1 MAAPLISLAE
11 MEKISPVFRG
21 RAGNAFARWLLK
33 VFDVTAVQKLYDG
46 AVRDNAPDTAAALV
60 AGLDLKYTV
69 AHEQYLEQL
78 PAGPF
83 ITISNHPIGSMD
95 GVILADYMGHKF
107 PDYKLLV
114 NQFLM
119 RIEALRPSFIPV
131 VPTGEE
137 RTGPKSESVSGIRIA
152 REHLL
157 AGHPLGLFPSG
168 AVSDLLLGKQ
178 PVVRLPECTDYVPD
192 ALVSQQKPLSY
203 TEPKVRDREWQMPI
217 VKFIKKA
224 GVPVLPI
231 RFFDGNTDFFY
242 RLGAVHGW
250 KIRTL
255 RLPHEVMTKRGKTIR
270 MGLGPVITVEQQ
282 ASCKTLAEL
291 RTLLRASVYSQEI

>member
-1 MAAPLISLAE
+1 MAKELIPISELEKAAPI
-11 MEKISPVFRG
+11 FRG
-21 RAGNAFARWLLK
+21 KVGNAFARWLLK
-33 VFDVTAVQKLYDG
+33 VFDITAVQHLYDG

-69 AHEQYLEQL
+69 AHEEYLEQL
-78 PAGPF
+78 PEGPF
-83 ITISNHPIGSMD
+83 ITISNHPIGSLD

-107 PDYKLLV
+107 PEYKLLV

-131 VPTGEE
+131 VPTLEE
-137 RTGPKSESVSGIRIA
+137 RTGPKAESVSGIRIA

-168 AVSDLLLGKQ
+168 AVSDLLPGKP
-178 PVVRLPECTDYVPD
+178 PVVTMPD
-192 ALVSQQKPLSY
+192 GTSY
-203 TEPKVRDREWQMPI
+203 TEPRVRDREWQMPI
-217 VKFIKKA
+217 IKFIKKA
-224 GVPVLPI
+224 AVPVLPI
-231 RFFDGNTDFFY
+231 RFFDGNTKFFY
-242 RLGAVHGW
+242 LLGTLHGW

-270 MGLGPVITVEQQ
+270 MGLGPVIMPEQI
-282 ASCKTLAEL
+282 AACKTLAEL
-291 RTLLRASVYSQEI
+291 RTLLRGSVYSQKL

>member
-1 MAAPLISLAE
+1 MANELIPISELEKAAPI
-11 MEKISPVFRG
+11 FRG
-21 RAGNAFARWLLK
+21 KVGNAFARWLLK
-33 VFDVTAVQKLYDG
+33 VFDITAVQHLYDG

-60 AGLDLKYTV
+60 SGLNLKYTV
-69 AHEQYLEQL
+69 AHEEYLEQL

-83 ITISNHPIGSMD
+83 ITISNHPIGSLD

-107 PDYKLLV
+107 PEYKLLV

-131 VPTGEE
+131 VPTLEE
-137 RTGPKSESVSGIRIA
+137 RTGPKAESVSGIRIA

-168 AVSDLLLGKQ
+168 AVSDLLPGKQ
-178 PVVRLPECTDYVPD
+178 PVVTMPD
-192 ALVSQQKPLSY
+192 GTSY
-203 TEPKVRDREWQMPI
+203 TEPRVRDREWQMPI
-217 VKFIKKA
+217 IKFIKKA

-231 RFFDGNTDFFY
+231 RFFDGNTKFFY
-242 RLGAVHGW
+242 LLGTLHGW

-270 MGLGPVITVEQQ
+270 MGLGPVIMPEQI
-282 ASCKTLAEL
+282 AACKTLAEL
-291 RTLLRASVYSQEI
+291 RTLLRGSVYSQKL

>member
-1 MAAPLISLAE
+1 MAKELIPISELEKAAPI
-11 MEKISPVFRG
+11 FRG
-21 RAGNAFARWLLK
+21 KVGNAFARWLLK
-33 VFDVTAVQKLYDG
+33 VFDITAVQHLYDG

-69 AHEQYLEQL
+69 AHEEYLEQL
-78 PAGPF
+78 PQGPF
-83 ITISNHPIGSMD
+83 ITISNHPIGSLD

-107 PDYKLLV
+107 PEYKLLV

-131 VPTGEE
+131 VPTLEE
-137 RTGPKSESVSGIRIA
+137 RTGPKAESVSGIRIA

-168 AVSDLLLGKQ
+168 AVSDLLPGKL
-178 PVVRLPECTDYVPD
+178 PVVTIPD
-192 ALVSQQKPLSY
+192 GTSY
-203 TEPKVRDREWQMPI
+203 TEPRVRDREWQMPI

-231 RFFDGNTDFFY
+231 RFFDGNTKFFY
-242 RLGAVHGW
+242 LLGTLHGW

-270 MGLGPVITVEQQ
+270 MGLGPVIMPEQI
-282 ASCKTLAEL
+282 AACKTLAEL
-291 RTLLRASVYSQEI
+291 RTLLRGSVYSQKL

>member
-1 MAAPLISLAE
+1 MAKELIPISELEKAAPI
-11 MEKISPVFRG
+11 FRG
-21 RAGNAFARWLLK
+21 RVGNAFARWLLR
-33 VFDVTAVQKLYDG
+33 VFDITAVQHLYDG
-46 AVRDNAPDTAAALV
+46 AIRDNSPDTAAALV
-60 AGLDLKYTV
+60 SGLDLKYTV
-69 AHEQYLEQL
+69 AHEEYLEQL

-83 ITISNHPIGSMD
+83 ITISNHPIGSLD

-107 PDYKLLV
+107 PEYKLLV

-131 VPTGEE
+131 VPTLEE
-137 RTGPKSESVSGIRIA
+137 RTGPKAESVSGIRIA

-168 AVSDLLLGKQ
+168 AVSDLLPGKQ
-178 PVVRLPECTDYVPD
+178 PVVTMPD
-192 ALVSQQKPLSY
+192 GTSY

-217 VKFIKKA
+217 IKFIKKA

-231 RFFDGNTDFFY
+231 RFFDGNTKFFY
-242 RLGAVHGW
+242 LLGTLHGW

-270 MGLGPVITVEQQ
+270 MGLGPVIMPEQI
-282 ASCKTLAEL
+282 AACKTLAEL
-291 RTLLRASVYSQEI
+291 RTLLRGSVYSQEL

>member
-1 MAAPLISLAE
+1 MAKDLIPISEL
-11 MEKISPVFRG
+11 EKASPVFRG
-21 RAGNAFARWLLK
+21 RMGNAFARWLLK
-33 VFDVTAVQKLYDG
+33 IFDITAVQHLYDG
-46 AVRDNAPDTAAALV
+46 AVRDNSPDTAAALV

-69 AHEQYLEQL
+69 AHEEYLEQL
-78 PAGPF
+78 PQGPF
-83 ITISNHPIGSMD
+83 ITISNHPIGSLD

-107 PDYKLLV
+107 PEYKLLV

-131 VPTGEE
+131 VPTLEE
-137 RTGPKSESVSGIRIA
+137 RTGPKAESVSGIRIA

-168 AVSDLLLGKQ
+168 AVSDLLPGKR
-178 PVVRLPECTDYVPD
+178 PVVTMPD
-192 ALVSQQKPLSY
+192 GTSY

-217 VKFIKKA
+217 IKFIKKA
-224 GVPVLPI
+224 AVPVLPI
-231 RFFDGNTDFFY
+231 RFFDGNTKFFY
-242 RLGAVHGW
+242 LLGALHGW

-270 MGLGPVITVEQQ
+270 MGLGPVIMPEQI
-282 ASCKTLAEL
+282 AACKTLAEL
-291 RTLLRASVYSQEI
+291 RTLLRGSVYSQKL

>member
-1 MAAPLISLAE
+1 MAKELIPISELEKAAPI
-11 MEKISPVFRG
+11 FRG
-21 RAGNAFARWLLK
+21 RVGNAFARWLLR
-33 VFDVTAVQKLYDG
+33 VFDITAVQHLYDG
-46 AVRDNAPDTAAALV
+46 AIRDNSPDTAAALV
-60 AGLDLKYTV
+60 SGLDLKYTV
-69 AHEQYLEQL
+69 AHEEYLEQL
-78 PAGPF
+78 PQGPF
-83 ITISNHPIGSMD
+83 ITISNHPIGSLD

-107 PDYKLLV
+107 PEYKLLV

-131 VPTGEE
+131 VPTLEE
-137 RTGPKSESVSGIRIA
+137 RTGPKAESVSGIRIA

-168 AVSDLLLGKQ
+168 AVSDLLPGKL
-178 PVVRLPECTDYVPD
+178 PVVTMPD
-192 ALVSQQKPLSY
+192 GTSY
-203 TEPKVRDREWQMPI
+203 TEPRVRDREWQMPI

-231 RFFDGNTDFFY
+231 RFFDGNTKFFY
-242 RLGAVHGW
+242 LLGALHGW

-270 MGLGPVITVEQQ
+270 MGLGPVIMPEQL
-282 ASCKTLAEL
+282 AACKTLAEL
-291 RTLLRASVYSQEI
+291 RTLLRGSVYSQKL

>member
-1 MAAPLISLAE
+1 MAKELIPISELEKAAPI
-11 MEKISPVFRG
+11 FRG
-21 RAGNAFARWLLK
+21 KVGNAFARWLLK
-33 VFDVTAVQKLYDG
+33 VFDITAVQHLYDG

-60 AGLDLKYTV
+60 SGLNLKYTV
-69 AHEQYLEQL
+69 AHEEYLEQL
-78 PAGPF
+78 PEGPF
-83 ITISNHPIGSMD
+83 ITISNHPIGSLD

-107 PDYKLLV
+107 PEYKLLV

-131 VPTGEE
+131 VPTLEE
-137 RTGPKSESVSGIRIA
+137 RTGPKAESVSGIRIA

-168 AVSDLLLGKQ
+168 AVSDLLPGKL
-178 PVVRLPECTDYVPD
+178 PVVTMPD
-192 ALVSQQKPLSY
+192 GTSY
-203 TEPKVRDREWQMPI
+203 TEPRVRDREWQMPI
-217 VKFIKKA
+217 IKFIKKA

-231 RFFDGNTDFFY
+231 RFFDGNTKFFY
-242 RLGAVHGW
+242 LLGTLHGW

-270 MGLGPVITVEQQ
+270 MGLGPVIMPEQI
-282 ASCKTLAEL
+282 AACKTLAEL
-291 RTLLRASVYSQEI
+291 RTLLRGSVYSQKL

>member
-1 MAAPLISLAE
+1 MAKELIPISELEKAAPI
-11 MEKISPVFRG
+11 FRG
-21 RAGNAFARWLLK
+21 KVGNAFARWLLK
-33 VFDVTAVQKLYDG
+33 VFDITAVQHLYDG

-69 AHEQYLEQL
+69 AHEEYLEQL
-78 PAGPF
+78 PQGPF
-83 ITISNHPIGSMD
+83 ITISNHPIGSLD

-107 PDYKLLV
+107 PEYKLLV

-131 VPTGEE
+131 VPTLEE
-137 RTGPKSESVSGIRIA
+137 RTGPKAESVSGIRIA

-168 AVSDLLLGKQ
+168 AVSDLLLGKP
-178 PVVRLPECTDYVPD
+178 PVVQLPDGT
-192 ALVSQQKPLSY
+192 SY
-203 TEPKVRDREWQMPI
+203 TEPRVRDREWQMPI

-231 RFFDGNTDFFY
+231 RFFDGNTKFFY
-242 RLGAVHGW
+242 LLGTLHGW

-270 MGLGPVITVEQQ
+270 MGLGPVIMPEQI
-282 ASCKTLAEL
+282 AACKTLAEL
-291 RTLLRASVYSQEI
+291 RTLLRGSVYSQKL

>member
-1 MAAPLISLAE
+1 MAKDLIPISELEQAAPI
-11 MEKISPVFRG
+11 FRG
-21 RAGNAFARWLLK
+21 KVGNAFARWLLK
-33 VFDVTAVQKLYDG
+33 IFDITAVQHLYDG
-46 AVRDNAPDTAAALV
+46 AVRDNSPDTAAALV

-69 AHEQYLEQL
+69 AHEEYLEQL
-78 PAGPF
+78 PQGPF
-83 ITISNHPIGSMD
+83 ITISNHPIGSLD

-107 PDYKLLV
+107 PEYKLLV

-131 VPTGEE
+131 VPTLEE
-137 RTGPKSESVSGIRIA
+137 RTGPKAESVSGIRIA

-168 AVSDLLLGKQ
+168 AVSDLLPGKR
-178 PVVRLPECTDYVPD
+178 PVVTMPD
-192 ALVSQQKPLSY
+192 GTSY

-217 VKFIKKA
+217 IKFIKKA
-224 GVPVLPI
+224 AVPVLPI
-231 RFFDGNTDFFY
+231 RFFDGNTKFFY
-242 RLGAVHGW
+242 LLGALHGW

-270 MGLGPVITVEQQ
+270 MGLGPVIMPEQI
-282 ASCKTLAEL
+282 AACKTLAEL
-291 RTLLRASVYSQEI
+291 RTLLRGSVYSQKL

>member
-1 MAAPLISLAE
+1 MAKELIPISELEKAAPI
-11 MEKISPVFRG
+11 FRG
-21 RAGNAFARWLLK
+21 KVGNAFARWLLK
-33 VFDVTAVQKLYDG
+33 VFDITAVQHLYDG

-60 AGLDLKYTV
+60 SGLDLKYTV
-69 AHEQYLEQL
+69 AHEEYLEQL
-78 PAGPF
+78 PEGPF
-83 ITISNHPIGSMD
+83 ITISNHPIGSLD

-107 PDYKLLV
+107 PEYKLLV

-131 VPTGEE
+131 VPTLEE
-137 RTGPKSESVSGIRIA
+137 RTGPKAESVSGIRIA

-168 AVSDLLLGKQ
+168 AVSDLLPGKQ
-178 PVVRLPECTDYVPD
+178 PVVTIPD
-192 ALVSQQKPLSY
+192 GTSY
-203 TEPKVRDREWQMPI
+203 TEPRVRDREWQMSI

-231 RFFDGNTDFFY
+231 RFFDGNTKFFY
-242 RLGAVHGW
+242 LLGTLHGW

-270 MGLGPVITVEQQ
+270 MGLGPVIMPEQI
-282 ASCKTLAEL
+282 AACKTLAEL
-291 RTLLRASVYSQEI
+291 RTLLRGSVYSQKL

>member
-1 MAAPLISLAE
+1 MAKELIPISELEKAAPI
-11 MEKISPVFRG
+11 FRG
-21 RAGNAFARWLLK
+21 KVGNAFARWLLK
-33 VFDVTAVQKLYDG
+33 VFDITAVQHLYDG

-60 AGLDLKYTV
+60 SGLNLKYTV
-69 AHEQYLEQL
+69 AHEEYLEQL

-83 ITISNHPIGSMD
+83 ITISNHPIGSLD

-107 PDYKLLV
+107 PEYKLLV

-131 VPTGEE
+131 VPTLEE
-137 RTGPKSESVSGIRIA
+137 RTGPKAESVSGIRIA

-168 AVSDLLLGKQ
+168 AVSDLLPGKQ
-178 PVVRLPECTDYVPD
+178 PVVTMPD
-192 ALVSQQKPLSY
+192 GTSY
-203 TEPKVRDREWQMPI
+203 TEPRVRDREWQMPI
-217 VKFIKKA
+217 IKFIKKA

-231 RFFDGNTDFFY
+231 RFFDGNTKFFY
-242 RLGAVHGW
+242 LLGTLHGW

-270 MGLGPVITVEQQ
+270 MGLGPVIMPEQI
-282 ASCKTLAEL
+282 AACKTLAEL
-291 RTLLRASVYSQEI
+291 RTLLRGSVYSQKL

>member
-1 MAAPLISLAE
+1 MAKELIPISELEKAAPI
-11 MEKISPVFRG
+11 FRG
-21 RAGNAFARWLLK
+21 KVGNAFARWLLK
-33 VFDVTAVQKLYDG
+33 VFDITAVQHLYDG

-69 AHEQYLEQL
+69 AHEEYLEQL
-78 PAGPF
+78 PEGPF
-83 ITISNHPIGSMD
+83 ITISNHPIGSLD

-107 PDYKLLV
+107 PEYKLLV

-131 VPTGEE
+131 VPTLEE
-137 RTGPKSESVSGIRIA
+137 RTGPKAESVSGIRIA

-168 AVSDLLLGKQ
+168 AVSDLLPGKQ
-178 PVVRLPECTDYVPD
+178 PVVTMPD
-192 ALVSQQKPLSY
+192 GTSY
-203 TEPKVRDREWQMPI
+203 AEPRVRDREWQMPI

-231 RFFDGNTDFFY
+231 RFFDGNTKFFY
-242 RLGAVHGW
+242 LLGTLHGW

-270 MGLGPVITVEQQ
+270 MGLGPVIMPEQI
-282 ASCKTLAEL
+282 AACKTLAEL
-291 RTLLRASVYSQEI
+291 RTLLRGSVYSQKL

>member
-1 MAAPLISLAE
+1 MAKELIPISELEKAAPI
-11 MEKISPVFRG
+11 FRG
-21 RAGNAFARWLLK
+21 RVGNAFARWLLR
-33 VFDVTAVQKLYDG
+33 VFDITAVQHLYDG
-46 AVRDNAPDTAAALV
+46 AIRDNSPDTAAALV
-60 AGLDLKYTV
+60 SGLDLKYTV
-69 AHEQYLEQL
+69 AHEEYLEQL
-78 PAGPF
+78 PQGPF
-83 ITISNHPIGSMD
+83 ITISNHPIGSLD

-107 PDYKLLV
+107 PEYKLLV

-131 VPTGEE
+131 VPTLEE
-137 RTGPKSESVSGIRIA
+137 RTGPKAESVSGIRIA

-168 AVSDLLLGKQ
+168 AVSDLLPGKL
-178 PVVRLPECTDYVPD
+178 PVVTMPD
-192 ALVSQQKPLSY
+192 GTSY
-203 TEPKVRDREWQMPI
+203 TEPRVRDREWQMPI

-231 RFFDGNTDFFY
+231 RFFDGNTKFFY
-242 RLGAVHGW
+242 LLGTLHGW

-270 MGLGPVITVEQQ
+270 MGLGPVIMPEQI
-282 ASCKTLAEL
+282 AACKTLAEL
-291 RTLLRASVYSQEI
+291 RTLLRGSVYSQKL

>member
-1 MAAPLISLAE
+1 MAKELIPISELEKAAPI
-11 MEKISPVFRG
+11 FRG
-21 RAGNAFARWLLK
+21 KVGNAFARWLLK
-33 VFDVTAVQKLYDG
+33 VFDITAVQHLYDG

-60 AGLDLKYTV
+60 SGLDLKYTV
-69 AHEQYLEQL
+69 AHEEYLEQL

-83 ITISNHPIGSMD
+83 ITISNHPIGSLD

-107 PDYKLLV
+107 PEYKLLV

-131 VPTGEE
+131 VPTLEE
-137 RTGPKSESVSGIRIA
+137 RTGPKAESVSGIRIA

-178 PVVRLPECTDYVPD
+178 PVVTMPD
-192 ALVSQQKPLSY
+192 GTSY
-203 TEPKVRDREWQMPI
+203 TEPRVRDREWQMPI
-217 VKFIKKA
+217 IKFIKKA
-224 GVPVLPI
+224 AVPVLPI
-231 RFFDGNTDFFY
+231 RFFDGNTKFFY
-242 RLGAVHGW
+242 LLGTLHGW

-270 MGLGPVITVEQQ
+270 MGLGPVIMPEQI
-282 ASCKTLAEL
+282 AACKTLAEL
-291 RTLLRASVYSQEI
+291 RTLLRGSVYSQKL

>member
-1 MAAPLISLAE
+1 MAKELIPISELEKAAPI
-11 MEKISPVFRG
+11 FRG
-21 RAGNAFARWLLK
+21 RVGNAFARWLLR
-33 VFDVTAVQKLYDG
+33 VFDITAVQHLYDG
-46 AVRDNAPDTAAALV
+46 AIRDNSPDTAAALV

-69 AHEQYLEQL
+69 AHEEYLEQL
-78 PAGPF
+78 PEGPF
-83 ITISNHPIGSMD
+83 ITISNHPIGSLD

-107 PDYKLLV
+107 PEYKLLV

-131 VPTGEE
+131 VPTLEE
-137 RTGPKSESVSGIRIA
+137 RTGPKAESVSGIRIA

-168 AVSDLLLGKQ
+168 AVSDLLPGKQ
-178 PVVRLPECTDYVPD
+178 PVVTMPD
-192 ALVSQQKPLSY
+192 GTSY

-217 VKFIKKA
+217 IKFIKKA
-224 GVPVLPI
+224 AVPVLPI
-231 RFFDGNTDFFY
+231 RFFDGNTKFFY
-242 RLGAVHGW
+242 LLGTLHGW

-270 MGLGPVITVEQQ
+270 MGLGPVIMPEQI
-282 ASCKTLAEL
+282 AACKTLAEL
-291 RTLLRASVYSQEI
+291 RTLLRGSVYSQEL

>member
-1 MAAPLISLAE
+1 MAKELIQISELEKAAPI
-11 MEKISPVFRG
+11 FRG
-21 RAGNAFARWLLK
+21 KVGNAFARWLLK
-33 VFDVTAVQKLYDG
+33 VFDITAVQHLYDG

-69 AHEQYLEQL
+69 AHEEYLEQL
-78 PAGPF
+78 PEGPF
-83 ITISNHPIGSMD
+83 ITISNHPIGSLD

-107 PDYKLLV
+107 PEYKLLV

-131 VPTGEE
+131 VPTLEE
-137 RTGPKSESVSGIRIA
+137 RTGPKAESVSGIRIA

-168 AVSDLLLGKQ
+168 AVSDLLPGKQ
-178 PVVRLPECTDYVPD
+178 PVVTMPD
-192 ALVSQQKPLSY
+192 GTSY

-217 VKFIKKA
+217 IKFIKKA
-224 GVPVLPI
+224 AVPVLPI
-231 RFFDGNTDFFY
+231 RFFDGNTKFFY
-242 RLGAVHGW
+242 LLGTLHGW

-270 MGLGPVITVEQQ
+270 MGLGPVIMPEQI
-282 ASCKTLAEL
+282 AACKTLAEL
-291 RTLLRASVYSQEI
+291 RTLLRGSVYSQKL

>member
-1 MAAPLISLAE
+1 MAKELIPISELEKAAPI
-11 MEKISPVFRG
+11 FRG
-21 RAGNAFARWLLK
+21 KVGNAFARWLLK
-33 VFDVTAVQKLYDG
+33 VFDITAVQHLYDG

-69 AHEQYLEQL
+69 AHEEYLEQL
-78 PAGPF
+78 PQGPF
-83 ITISNHPIGSMD
+83 ITISNHPIGSLD

-107 PDYKLLV
+107 PEYKLLV

-131 VPTGEE
+131 VPTLEE
-137 RTGPKSESVSGIRIA
+137 RTGPKAESVSGIRIA

-168 AVSDLLLGKQ
+168 AVSDLLPGKL
-178 PVVRLPECTDYVPD
+178 PVVTIPD
-192 ALVSQQKPLSY
+192 GTSY
-203 TEPKVRDREWQMPI
+203 TEPRVRDREWQMPI

-231 RFFDGNTDFFY
+231 RFFDGNTKFFY
-242 RLGAVHGW
+242 LLGTLHGW

-270 MGLGPVITVEQQ
+270 MGLGPVIMPEQI
-282 ASCKTLAEL
+282 AACKTLAEL
-291 RTLLRASVYSQEI
+291 RTILRASVYSQEL